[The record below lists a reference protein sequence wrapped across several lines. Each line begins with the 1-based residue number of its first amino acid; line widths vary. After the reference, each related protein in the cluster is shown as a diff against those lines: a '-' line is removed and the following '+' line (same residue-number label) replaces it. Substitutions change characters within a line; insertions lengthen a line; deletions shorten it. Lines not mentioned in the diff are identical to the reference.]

1 MHSAVGFFWEMS
13 LVKLWALI
21 WWNVDAQSHL
31 CRQSIGGKNEQ
42 KCRCG
47 WPSIFFPVL
56 AYNGWKG
63 YNSQRISLFDLYIQK
78 FHSQKQMVKYLS
90 FFRIIPIF
98 WHQAL
103 GNIHRC
109 CALCG
114 ILYFI
119 EKNVVISGYYQACKK
134 MHVFGCCKNLK
145 ILFQK
150 IKFLNSLLYPIGSH
164 PFQQNKNDILKS

>member
-1 MHSAVGFFWEMS
+1 MHKATY
-13 LVKLWALI
+13 
-21 WWNVDAQSHL
+21 VD
-31 CRQSIGGKNEQ
+31 K
-42 KCRCG
+42 
-47 WPSIFFPVL
+47 VL
-56 AYNGWKG
+56 AVKMSKSVGVGDLLFSSQSLRTTGERGIIPKG
-63 YNSQRISLFDLYIQK
+63 FLCLIFYIQK

-134 MHVFGCCKNLK
+134 KCMYLGAVK
-145 ILFQK
+145 IWKYCFKKLSFWIHYYTRSDHTLSNK
-150 IKFLNSLLYPIGSH
+150 IRMIF
-164 PFQQNKNDILKS
+164 

>member
-1 MHSAVGFFWEMS
+1 MLMHKATY
-13 LVKLWALI
+13 
-21 WWNVDAQSHL
+21 VD
-31 CRQSIGGKNEQ
+31 K
-42 KCRCG
+42 
-47 WPSIFFPVL
+47 VL
-56 AYNGWKG
+56 AVKMSKSVGVGDLLFSSQSLRTTGERGIIPKG
-63 YNSQRISLFDLYIQK
+63 FLCLIFTFKK